1 MSQSTRSEVINK
13 VNEIGVIPIFY
24 NSDIETC
31 INISKSCISGGL
43 KILEFTNR
51 GSHAIETFS
60 DLEKII
66 LSESSDAILGAG
78 SIIDPSTA
86 AIFINLG
93 AKFIVGPSTNP
104 EVAKLCNRHK
114 ISYIPGCTSAT
125 EISNAQEL
133 GVEFV
138 KVFPGGA
145 AGGPNFVKDILGPMP
160 QTSIIPT
167 GGVDIT
173 EDSLKSWFDAGVS
186 AVGIGSKLIS
196 KEIVKEKNWNLLEK
210 NAKNVI
216 KLVNQIR
223 NK

>member
-1 MSQSTRSEVINK
+1 
-13 VNEIGVIPIFY
+13 
-24 NSDIETC
+24 
-31 INISKSCISGGL
+31 
-43 KILEFTNR
+43 
-51 GSHAIETFS
+51 
-60 DLEKII
+60 
-66 LSESSDAILGAG
+66 
-78 SIIDPSTA
+78 
-86 AIFINLG
+86 
-93 AKFIVGPSTNP
+93 
-104 EVAKLCNRHK
+104 
-114 ISYIPGCTSAT
+114 
-125 EISNAQEL
+125 
-133 GVEFV
+133 
-138 KVFPGGA
+138 
-145 AGGPNFVKDILGPMP
+145 MP